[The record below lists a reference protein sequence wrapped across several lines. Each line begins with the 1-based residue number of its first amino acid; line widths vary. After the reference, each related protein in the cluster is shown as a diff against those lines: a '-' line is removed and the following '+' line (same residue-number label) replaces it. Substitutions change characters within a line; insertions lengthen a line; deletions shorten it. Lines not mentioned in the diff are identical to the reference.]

1 MLIGKILKEN
11 RRHNALSQEQVAI
24 KLHVSHQT
32 VSSWEQDRT
41 RPEKIA
47 QIYHLPKSANDLI
60 AKNPTKN
67 EGINLLILVLAAFLI
82 PLVGWLLTLII
93 VQRNKSTNS
102 YYRLIYSLCTISIV
116 LTVLDLI
123 SKYQG

>member
-41 RPEKIA
+41 KPDKESLK
-47 QIYHLPKSANDLI
+47 
-60 AKNPTKN
+60 KNCTD
-67 EGINLLILVLAAFLI
+67 I
-82 PLVGWLLTLII
+82 P
-93 VQRNKSTNS
+93 STQV
-102 YYRLIYSLCTISIV
+102 C
-116 LTVLDLI
+116 
-123 SKYQG
+123 